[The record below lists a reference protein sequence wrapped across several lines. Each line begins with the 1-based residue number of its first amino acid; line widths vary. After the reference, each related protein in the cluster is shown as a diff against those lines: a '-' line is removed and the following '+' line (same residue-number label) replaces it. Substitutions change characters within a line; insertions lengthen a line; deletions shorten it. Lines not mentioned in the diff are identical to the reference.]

1 MNIEQMTQKTREAL
15 QAAQRIAVEYSN
27 NAVEQEHLLAALAQQ
42 QDGLIPQLLQTL
54 GIDAN
59 AFAQA
64 ALQKVEALP
73 RVTGSGRDP
82 EKIYISN
89 DLDRALNAAE
99 QQAKQM
105 KDEYISVEHVFLGVL
120 QRPGKA
126 ASKIFKTFGITTEKF
141 MKQLSAVR
149 GNQRVTSD
157 NPEDTYNA
165 LKKYGQDLVE
175 MAKAHK
181 LDPVIGRDTEIRN
194 VIRILSRKRKN
205 NPVLIGEAG
214 VGKTAIAEGLAQ
226 RIESGDVPE
235 NLKDHTVFSLDM
247 GALVAGAKYRGE
259 FEERLKSVLNEVKKS
274 EGKIILFIDELHTIV
289 GAGKT
294 DGAMDAGNLL
304 KPMLARGELH
314 CIGATTLDEYR
325 QYIEK
330 DAALERRFQPVMV
343 EEPGADETIEI
354 LTGLKG
360 LYEKHHGVI
369 ITDEGVKAAVS
380 LSARYINDRF
390 LPDKAIDLMDEAA
403 ARIRLKNLT
412 SSDELLAL
420 KKEITDKQN
429 QLENALS
436 KGDLAA
442 AGALMSEKEVL
453 ENKQQKLMRK
463 NRRTGAKNQP
473 VVGENEIADV
483 VSGWTKIPVNKL
495 TESEAGR
502 LAKLEQILHKRVI
515 GQEEAV
521 SAVAKAVRRGR
532 VGLKDPKKP
541 IGSFLFLGPTGVGK
555 TEVSKA
561 LAEAVFGKE
570 DAMIRVDMSEYMEKH
585 SVSKMIGS
593 PPGYVGHEEGGQLSE
608 KVRRNP
614 FSVILFDEIEKAH
627 PDVFNI
633 LLQVLD
639 DGRITDSQ
647 GRTVDFKNTI
657 IIMTSNAGASSI
669 IEPKRLGFG
678 AGDDEKQDHE
688 RMKNSVMEEVR
699 RIFKPEFLN
708 RIDETIVFRALN
720 KDDMKHIVTL
730 LVKELKKRCK
740 EQLDIELTVRD
751 SAKAFIVDKA
761 YDRKYGARPLKRKLQ
776 EEIEDRMSE
785 DIITGKIKRG
795 NKVIISTKN
804 KQISLT
810 VE

>member
-1 MNIEQMTQKTREAL
+1 MNEQFFDSDSFTPRARELVKNAVTL
-15 QAAQRIAVEYSN
+15 AGSWGHTYIGTEHILLSAAYEEDSTACAVLLRHEVTAQRIEGQIEY
-27 NAVEQEHLLAALAQQ
+27 
-42 QDGLIPQLLQTL
+42 I
-54 GIDAN
+54 I
-59 AFAQA
+59 
-64 ALQKVEALP
+64 
-73 RVTGSGRDP
+73 GRGTP
-82 EKIYISN
+82 CRLTKN
-89 DLDRALNAAE
+89 DITPNAAAVLKG
-99 QQAKQM
+99 AKRLCESM
-105 KDEYISVEHVFLGVL
+105 GGGIAGTEYILAMILRRSDCCAFEILQQLGVNCNKMYNDCSL
-120 QRPGKA
+120 SGNEPN
-126 ASKIFKTFGITTEKF
+126 IFSDRNYPKLKTLERYGRELTRKSECEKF
-141 MKQLSAVR
+141 
-149 GNQRVTSD
+149 
-157 NPEDTYNA
+157 
-165 LKKYGQDLVE
+165 
-175 MAKAHK
+175 
-181 LDPVIGRDTEIRN
+181 DPCIGREAETE
-194 VIRILSRKRKN
+194 RIMEILCRRTKN
-205 NPVLIGEAG
+205 NPCLVGEAG
-214 VGKTAIAEGLAQ
+214 VGKTAVVEGLARKIMLGEVPSALSSK
-226 RIESGDVPE
+226 RI
-235 NLKDHTVFSLDM
+235 FSLDIT
-247 GALVAGAKYRGE
+247 ALLAGAKYRGD
-259 FEERLKSVLNEVKKS
+259 FEERLKSCMDEAAKAGNV
-274 EGKIILFIDELHTIV
+274 ILFIDELHTII
-289 GAGKT
+289 GAG
-294 DGAMDAGNLL
+294 GAEGSLDASNIL
-304 KPMLARGELH
+304 KPALARGEVQV
-314 CIGATTLDEYR
+314 IGATTIEEYR
-325 QYIEK
+325 KYVEK

-343 EEPGADETIEI
+343 EEPGVDETIEI

-369 ITDEGVKAAVS
+369 ITDEGVKAAVN

-429 QLENALS
+429 RVENALS

-678 AGDDEKQDHE
+678 AGEDEKQDHE

-740 EQLDIELTVRD
+740 EQLDIELTVCD
-751 SAKAFIVDKA
+751 SVKSFIVDKA